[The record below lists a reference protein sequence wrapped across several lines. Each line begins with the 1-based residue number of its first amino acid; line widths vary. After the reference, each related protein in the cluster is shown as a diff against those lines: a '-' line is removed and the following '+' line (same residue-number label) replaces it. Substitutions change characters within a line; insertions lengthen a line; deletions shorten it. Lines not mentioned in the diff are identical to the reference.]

1 LTLNLYKDTVKS
13 NFENRTVMADVF
25 LVDNELCACLI
36 LVGIAIF
43 VCVESDKF
51 AQEPIQVTVD

>member
-1 LTLNLYKDTVKS
+1 
-13 NFENRTVMADVF
+13 MADVF